1 MRIVTCCG
9 ADRTGKSTLTDE
21 FVKAGWTYKHFNPPE
36 KSPYAEYREY
46 ADWLMSE
53 GDPNGKYV
61 IDRYMYCEFA
71 YSKHYGRQTDMT
83 VARMNEIEDDLLK
96 LDPAAVVVYC
106 ETDLESNWARIQ
118 EEGKGEFKSIEELDA
133 LRSEYRRVLL
143 NSKLD
148 LIEYNFEAGDTP
160 ERVLAEIE
168 KAGPGAEK
176 ASSNETKGEDGTWT
190 K

>member
-1 MRIVTCCG
+1 MRIVICCG

-21 FVKAGWTYKHFNPPE
+21 FIKAGWTYRHFDPPK
-36 KSPYAEYREY
+36 KSPYGEYREY
-46 ADWLMSE
+46 ADWLMAE
-53 GDPNGKYV
+53 GDLDGKYV

-71 YSKHYGRQTDMT
+71 YSKHYKRPTDMT
-83 VARMNEIEDDLLK
+83 IERMNEIEGDLLK

-106 ETDLESNWARIQ
+106 ETDLASNWARIQ
-118 EEGKGEFKSIEELDA
+118 KEGKGEFKSIEELEA

-143 NSKLD
+143 NSRLD

-168 KAGPGAEK
+168 KRKIA
-176 ASSNETKGEDGTWT
+176 
-190 K
+190 

>member
-1 MRIVTCCG
+1 MRIVICCG

-21 FVKAGWTYKHFNPPE
+21 FVKAGWTYRHFDPPK

-46 ADWLMSE
+46 ADWLAAE
-53 GDPNGKYV
+53 GDPDGKYV

-83 VARMNEIEDDLLK
+83 IGRMHEIEDDLLK
-96 LDPAAVVVYC
+96 LDPNAAVVYC

-118 EEGKGEFKSIEELDA
+118 EEGKGEFKSVEELAA
-133 LRSEYRRVLL
+133 LRDEYRRVLL

-148 LIEYNFEAGDTP
+148 LIEYDFTAGDTP
-160 ERVLAEIE
+160 EKALAEIE
-168 KAGPGAEK
+168 KQEIA
-176 ASSNETKGEDGTWT
+176 
-190 K
+190 